1 MLLSLALVLL
11 VSLAASRAMK
21 DAETLQ
27 SEMFPPTHPNCT
39 QSLTDY
45 LLLRQELQLSKM
57 AAAEEERTQLTRENL
72 QVLTQVRDTLSQV
85 SEALTQRNQASGR
98 SAAETRRTCDPP
110 FSSVGDSCL
119 LLNLRLKEDWASARQ
134 FCVGKGADLARFSDA
149 AGYAAILDYINK
161 INSQDEMTDVWVG
174 GTDEAL
180 EGTWLW
186 VTGELMPQGPPFW
199 GSSDGYKAAPDG
211 GSSQNCAGL
220 YKRDNYYLHD
230 FRCNGAA
237 APLCQK

>member
-98 SAAETRRTCDPP
+98 SAAETPLCP
-110 FSSVGDSCL
+110 
-119 LLNLRLKEDWASARQ
+119 
-134 FCVGKGADLARFSDA
+134 GAL
-149 AGYAAILDYINK
+149 
-161 INSQDEMTDVWVG
+161 
-174 GTDEAL
+174 
-180 EGTWLW
+180 
-186 VTGELMPQGPPFW
+186 
-199 GSSDGYKAAPDG
+199 
-211 GSSQNCAGL
+211 SSQGL
-220 YKRDNYYLHD
+220 PSSEPS
-230 FRCNGAA
+230 RCLTSGGKSVLTPRTRLAEIGKIMCEIYSSMNFVFD
-237 APLCQK
+237 